1 MFKSLLDSMLQ
12 CICELWDT
20 ADSEEKKNL
29 LIQGLEGLVTRF
41 KLLRGMPAQAASEV
55 SAAPTELPISSLVSP
70 ARELL
75 SIIVSATGLLER
87 HEQQLT
93 PERRAEE
100 FSKIRTSIQ
109 RFALLLDEVTI

>member
-20 ADSEEKKNL
+20 ADSEEKKIL

-41 KLLRGMPAQAASEV
+41 KLLSGTPAQAAKV
-55 SAAPTELPISSLVSP
+55 STAPTELPISSLVSQ

-75 SIIVSATGLLER
+75 SIVVSATGLLER